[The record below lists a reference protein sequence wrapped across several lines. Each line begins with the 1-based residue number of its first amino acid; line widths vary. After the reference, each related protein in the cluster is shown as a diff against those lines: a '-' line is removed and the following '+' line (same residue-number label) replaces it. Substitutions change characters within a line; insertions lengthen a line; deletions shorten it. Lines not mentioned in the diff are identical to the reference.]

1 MPFPLADRLPA
12 GRRLVVV
19 NRLDPEKNTGLLIAA
34 LPQVRKAVPDAVLVV
49 VGAGRELPTLRE
61 QAAAL
66 GVAAAVCFLGEVME
80 IPALLRRCEAG
91 ALVPKSNEG
100 LSNTILE
107 YMAAGLP
114 TLATDCGGNR
124 ELVRDGATGRL
135 VPAAADAAAVAR
147 AWIALLRDPEGAA
160 AMGQNGREQV
170 ERNHAR
176 ESVLD
181 RFADLYAQAAGADS

>member
-124 ELVRDGATGRL
+124 ELVRDGETGRL
-135 VPAAADAAAVAR
+135 VPATASAVVVAEAWISLLRNRADAAQMGAR
-147 AWIALLRDPEGAA
+147 SRAF
-160 AMGQNGREQV
+160 V
-170 ERNHAR
+170 ERRHVPAIVLEKFSRLYVQVAEAR
-176 ESVLD
+176 
-181 RFADLYAQAAGADS
+181 